1 MIWSFIWKGLFVSS
15 ILPKNKQNN
24 STQLLWY
31 LRLNC
36 FCSFLWKNL
45 KFKFFQSKSVDGTNF
60 WTVKRLKLVAIFRWW
75 YWPKMNLSV
84 VHFVRCTGYW
94 FFKTYTYSLFN
105 SSLGKISTVWTFH
118 TVSFDWFL
126 SGLEWNLSF
135 EFCLQKLLA
144 FSQKLLWNIRSRI
157 NSSTF
162 WVLRPIFRDMF
173 DQNLHFL
180 SKKLQFWSNI
190 SKYRLKKPK
199 NVEELSLYDIP

>member
-1 MIWSFIWKGLFVSS
+1 MALFIKKKTVGKSKYLGTLYTYDLLQPSDKIF
-15 ILPKNKQNN
+15 LGGKLD
-24 STQLLWY
+24 LLWY

-126 SGLEWNLSF
+126 SGLEWNIKL
-135 EFCLQKLLA
+135 ECCPIKLLILY
-144 FSQKLLWNIRSRI
+144 QKLLWDIK
-157 NSSTF
+157 
-162 WVLRPIFRDMF
+162 IFIFCYKSVSF
-173 DQNLHFL
+173 DQTYLGTGL
-180 SKKLQFWSNI
+180 KKLKMCKS
-190 SKYRLKKPK
+190 
-199 NVEELSLYDIP
+199 

>member
-1 MIWSFIWKGLFVSS
+1 MGLFD
-15 ILPKNKQNN
+15 KNMTVGKSKYLGTLYTYDLLQPSDKNFLGGKLD
-24 STQLLWY
+24 LLWY
-31 LRLNC
+31 RRLNC

-118 TVSFDWFL
+118 TVSFDSFL
-126 SGLEWNLSF
+126 SGLGWILN
-135 EFCLQKLLA
+135 
-144 FSQKLLWNIRSRI
+144 
-157 NSSTF
+157 
-162 WVLRPIFRDMF
+162 
-173 DQNLHFL
+173 
-180 SKKLQFWSNI
+180 LQF
-190 SKYRLKKPK
+190 Y
-199 NVEELSLYDIP
+199 